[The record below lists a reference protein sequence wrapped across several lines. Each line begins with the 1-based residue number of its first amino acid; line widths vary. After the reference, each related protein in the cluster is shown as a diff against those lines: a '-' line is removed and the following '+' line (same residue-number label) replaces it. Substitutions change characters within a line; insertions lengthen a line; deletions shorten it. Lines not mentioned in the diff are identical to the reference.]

1 MELHKLLDQK
11 EAKVCVWV
19 GGWVGV
25 WVGMGGYVVSGLGVF
40 VYTCV
45 CMSTVFACKLDMFNK
60 PYIRSVLLW
69 W

>member
-11 EAKVCVWV
+11 EAKVCGWVWV
-19 GGWVGV
+19 GV
-25 WVGMGGYVVSGLGVF
+25 GGYVVSGLGVF